1 MVKLCLGSANFG
13 TRYGLANKKINKSN
27 LLPIFNEVSKNKID
41 TIDTSFEYF
50 DSHQQIKKAL
60 AEKMKINTKIFLDNN
75 SSFTSLKKKIDDFN
89 KSSPSIIDCLMFHD
103 QTDGLN
109 IKFIKILKKLKD
121 KNIVKKIGVSVYDY
135 DVLKN
140 ILKLWTPDVIQIP
153 VNPFNRDFIK
163 KNLLKN
169 LKKKK
174 ITIYARS
181 IFLQGLLVNE
191 SYCSNFQ
198 FHKELNNWFEF
209 CRLKSLH
216 PVKLCIDFC
225 KSINEIDYLIF
236 GVQKV
241 EELKEIIKFF
251 NQPSKNYNDLI
262 FKKNYTKI
270 DLRNI

>member
-1 MVKLCLGSANFG
+1 M
-13 TRYGLANKKINKSN
+13 
-27 LLPIFNEVSKNKID
+27 
-41 TIDTSFEYF
+41 
-50 DSHQQIKKAL
+50 
-60 AEKMKINTKIFLDNN
+60 
-75 SSFTSLKKKIDDFN
+75 
-89 KSSPSIIDCLMFHD
+89 
-103 QTDGLN
+103 
-109 IKFIKILKKLKD
+109 
-121 KNIVKKIGVSVYDY
+121 
-135 DVLKN
+135 
-140 ILKLWTPDVIQIP
+140 
-153 VNPFNRDFIK
+153 
-163 KNLLKN
+163 KN